1 MAAKSNLVNLDAMIK
16 RADFAHKQDENS
28 SFETF
33 NSIPAREL
41 ASGSP
46 IVALLR
52 KPDFQRE
59 TNHWTPDQVV
69 SLLECYINGDL
80 IPSVILWMSP
90 SFLFVIDGGHRLS
103 VIRAWMEDDYGDGQI
118 SHKLFGHDISSEQKK
133 AAEKTRKLVKE
144 KIGAWSYYQSL
155 LKDNDSDDITPE
167 QRKKLSTLTA
177 RGLPVQWV
185 KGDTD
190 KAETSFFNINMKGT
204 PLDPLE
210 ELLLRNRKRPVPI
223 AARAIIRAG
232 KGHRYWSLFE
242 KEKTEV
248 IEAQSLKLHRLL
260 FDPEIKKPIKTLDLP
275 LSGSKGIRTAIQI
288 LIDFIL
294 IANSN
299 QKDGVVKLDKYPED
313 LSGDG
318 TLDVLK
324 KTITLASRITGNDR
338 GSLGLH
344 PAIYFYGPTGRH
356 SSAMFLGAITL
367 FNEKLIQN
375 NKSFFTKFTNV
386 RAKLEAILISNKELV
401 ATILQKHISHKR
413 VNIFKDLLEKIVVKL
428 SEEQEITQNDLIV
441 FSQLDGKLIS
451 GDVQNG
457 NSKITDEQKSKLFIN
472 VALNNALTCPI
483 CNGYL
488 DVDKSVSY
496 DHIQRVREGGVGNS
510 ENVQLTHPYCNQ
522 SIKQ

>member
-1 MAAKSNLVNLDAMIK
+1 MPL
-16 RADFAHKQDENS
+16 Q
-28 SFETF
+28 
-33 NSIPAREL
+33 
-41 ASGSP
+41 
-46 IVALLR
+46 
-52 KPDFQRE
+52 
-59 TNHWTPDQVV
+59 
-69 SLLECYINGDL
+69 
-80 IPSVILWMSP
+80 
-90 SFLFVIDGGHRLS
+90 
-103 VIRAWMEDDYGDGQI
+103 
-118 SHKLFGHDISSEQKK
+118 
-133 AAEKTRKLVKE
+133 
-144 KIGAWSYYQSL
+144 
-155 LKDNDSDDITPE
+155 
-167 QRKKLSTLTA
+167 
-177 RGLPVQWV
+177 QWV

-242 KEKTEV
+242 KSKTEI

-260 FDPEIKKPIKTLDLP
+260 FDPEIRKPIKTLDLP
-275 LSGSKGIRTAIQI
+275 LSGSKGIRSAIQI

-294 IANSN
+294 IANAS
-299 QKDGVVKLDKYPED
+299 QKSGVMKIDKYPED
-313 LSGDG
+313 FTGEG

-324 KTITLASRITGNDR
+324 KTITLASRITGNER

-356 SSAMFLGAITL
+356 SSAMFLGVVTL
-367 FNEKLIQN
+367 FNEKLVQN
-375 NKSFFTKFTNV
+375 NKSFFSKFTSI
-386 RAKLEAILISNKELV
+386 RAELEEILISNKELI

-413 VNIFKDLLEKIVVKL
+413 VNIFKILLDKIVSKL
-428 SEEQEITQNDLIV
+428 VDNQDITQNDLII

-457 NSKITDEQKSKLFIN
+457 SSKISDEQKSKLFIN
-472 VALNNALTCPI
+472 VALKNALTCPV

-496 DHIQRVREGGVGNS
+496 DHIQRVREGGLGS
-510 ENVQLTHPYCNQ
+510 ADNVQLTHPYCNQ

>member
-16 RADFAHKQDENS
+16 RADFAHQQDENT

-59 TNHWTPDQVV
+59 TNHWTPEQVV

-90 SFLFVIDGGHRLS
+90 SYLFVIDGGHRLS

-118 SHKLFGHDISSEQKK
+118 SHKLFGHDISAEQKK

-144 KIGAWSYYQSL
+144 RVGTWNYFKSL
-155 LKDNDSDDITPE
+155 LDDNDNEDITPE

-204 PLDPLE
+204 PLDGVE
-210 ELLLRNRKRPVPI
+210 ELLLKNRKKPVPI

-232 KGHRYWSLFE
+232 KGHRYWSSFAPE
-242 KEKTEV
+242 MTES
-248 IEAQSLKLHRLL
+248 IESMSLKVHRLL
-260 FDPEIKKPIKTLDLP
+260 FDPEIKTPIKTLDLP

-288 LIDFIL
+288 LIEFIL
-294 IANSN
+294 IANTTQ
-299 QKDGVVKLDKYPED
+299 QK
-313 LSGDG
+313 G
-318 TLDVLK
+318 TLKIDSFSDDLTGQDTVNVLK
-324 KTITLASRITGNDR
+324 KSIALASRVTGNDR

-356 SSAMFLGAITL
+356 SSAMFLGTVSLFSEKLAQNNKAFFTQFSLVRGDIETL
-367 FNEKLIQN
+367 LIQN
-375 NKSFFTKFTNV
+375 
-386 RAKLEAILISNKELV
+386 KELI
-401 ATILQKHISHKR
+401 AAILQKHISHKR
-413 VNIFKDLLEKIVVKL
+413 VSIFKGLLEQVTKEFTLGNVVT
-428 SEEQEITQNDLIV
+428 QEDLIK

-451 GDVQNG
+451 GDIQSV

-472 VALNNALTCPI
+472 VALNNAIKCPI

-496 DHIQRVREGGVGNS
+496 DHIERVREGGHGMATNI
-510 ENVQLTHPYCNQ
+510 QLTHPYCNQ
-522 SIKQ
+522 TIKQ

>member
-16 RADFAHKQDENS
+16 RADFAYKQEENS

-33 NSIPAREL
+33 NNIPAREL
-41 ASGSP
+41 ATGSP
-46 IVALLR
+46 IAALLR

-69 SLLECYINGDL
+69 SLLESYINGDL

-103 VIRAWMEDDYGDGQI
+103 VIRAWMEDDYGDGYI
-118 SHKLFGHDISSEQKK
+118 SHKLFGHDISAEQRK
-133 AAEKTRKLVKE
+133 AADKTRKLVKE
-144 KIGAWSYYQSL
+144 KIGAWSYYKSL
-155 LKDNDSDDITPE
+155 LDDDDSEDITDE
-167 QRKKLSTLTA
+167 RRKKLTTLTV

-185 KGDTD
+185 KGDTN

-210 ELLLRNRKRPVPI
+210 ELLLRNRKKPVPI

-232 KGHRYWSLFE
+232 RGHRYWSQFDND
-242 KEKTEV
+242 KAQK
-248 IEAQSLKLHRLL
+248 IEEQSLKLHRLL

-275 LSGSKGIRTAIQI
+275 LSGSKGIRTALQI

-294 IANSN
+294 ISNSN
-299 QKDGVVKLDKYPED
+299 QQTGITKLED
-313 LSGDG
+313 YLDDSNGDE
-318 TLDVLK
+318 TLQVLK

-356 SSAMFLGAITL
+356 SSAMFLGTASL

-375 NKSFFTKFTNV
+375 NKVFFKKFTSV
-386 RAKLEAILISNKELV
+386 RPILEKILIKNKDLI
-401 ATILQKHISHKR
+401 ATILQKHMSNKR
-413 VNIFKDLLEKIVVKL
+413 IYIFKELLEKIIQNL
-428 SEEQEITQNDLIV
+428 SEAKEVSQDDLIV
-441 FSQLDGKLIS
+441 FAQLDGKLIS
-451 GDVQNG
+451 GDYNNN
-457 NSKITDEQKSKLFIN
+457 NSRITDEQKSKLFIN
-472 VALNNALTCPI
+472 TALSNALTCSI
-483 CNGYL
+483 CEGFL

-496 DHIQRVREGGVGNS
+496 DHIERVREGGNGLA
-510 ENVQLTHPYCNQ
+510 ENVQLTHPFCNQ

>member
-1 MAAKSNLVNLDAMIK
+1 M
-16 RADFAHKQDENS
+16 
-28 SFETF
+28 
-33 NSIPAREL
+33 
-41 ASGSP
+41 
-46 IVALLR
+46 
-52 KPDFQRE
+52 
-59 TNHWTPDQVV
+59 
-69 SLLECYINGDL
+69 
-80 IPSVILWMSP
+80 
-90 SFLFVIDGGHRLS
+90 
-103 VIRAWMEDDYGDGQI
+103 
-118 SHKLFGHDISSEQKK
+118 
-133 AAEKTRKLVKE
+133 
-144 KIGAWSYYQSL
+144 
-155 LKDNDSDDITPE
+155 
-167 QRKKLSTLTA
+167 
-177 RGLPVQWV
+177 QWV

-232 KGHRYWSLFE
+232 KGHRYWSSFE

-248 IEAQSLKLHRLL
+248 IEKQSLKLHRLL

-299 QKDGVVKLDKYPED
+299 QKDGVLKLDKYPED
-313 LSGDG
+313 LSGEG
-318 TLDVLK
+318 TLNVLK

-367 FNEKLIQN
+367 FNEKLIRN
-375 NKSFFTKFTNV
+375 NKSFFTKFTDV
-386 RAKLEAILISNKELV
+386 RAQLEEILINNKELV
-401 ATILQKHISHKR
+401 ATILQKHISHR
-413 VNIFKDLLEKIVVKL
+413 RADIFKDLLENIVVKL
-428 SEEQEITQNDLIV
+428 SEREEITQNDLIV

-472 VALNNALTCPI
+472 VALKNALTCPI

-496 DHIQRVREGGVGNS
+496 DHIQRVRDGGAGSSN
-510 ENVQLTHPYCNQ
+510 NVQLTHPYCNQ

>member
-33 NSIPAREL
+33 HSIPAREL

-46 IVALLR
+46 IAALLR

-69 SLLECYINGDL
+69 SLLESYINGDL

-90 SFLFVIDGGHRLS
+90 SYLFVIDGGHRLS
-103 VIRAWMEDDYGDGQI
+103 VIRAWLEDDYGDGLI

-133 AAEKTRKLVKE
+133 AAEKTRKLVNDN
-144 KIGAWSYYQSL
+144 IGPWTYYQSL
-155 LKDNDSDDITPE
+155 LKDNDNEDITLE

-185 KGDTD
+185 KGDAD

-204 PLDPLE
+204 PLDTLE

-242 KEKTEV
+242 KDKTEV
-248 IEAQSLKLHRLL
+248 IEKQSLKLHRLL

-299 QKDGVVKLDKYPED
+299 QQGDVTKLEDFAED

-324 KTITLASRITGNDR
+324 RTISLASRITGNDR

-356 SSAMFLGAITL
+356 SSAMFLGVVTL
-367 FNEKLIQN
+367 INEKLKRNDRSFFAKFTKVRSELEDILIN
-375 NKSFFTKFTNV
+375 NKD
-386 RAKLEAILISNKELV
+386 LI

-413 VNIFKDLLEKIVVKL
+413 ASIFKELLE
-428 SEEQEITQNDLIV
+428 QTITQLYNGNEVKQDDLIV

-451 GDVQNG
+451 GEALNI
-457 NSKITDEQKSKLFIN
+457 NHKISTEQKSKLFIN
-472 VALNNALTCPI
+472 VALRNALKCPI

-496 DHIQRVREGGVGNS
+496 DHIQRVRDGGMGDAN
-510 ENVQLTHPYCNQ
+510 NVQLTHPYCNQ

>member
-1 MAAKSNLVNLDAMIK
+1 MTAKSNLVNLDAMIK
-16 RADFAHKQDENS
+16 RADFAHQQDENS

-118 SHKLFGHDISSEQKK
+118 SHKLFGHDISAEQKR

-144 KIGAWSYYQSL
+144 KIGAWSYYKSL
-155 LKDNDSDDITPE
+155 LDDNDNNDITAE

-177 RGLPVQWV
+177 RGMPVQWV

-204 PLDPLE
+204 PLDSLE
-210 ELLLRNRKRPVPI
+210 ELLLRNRKKPVPI

-242 KEKTEV
+242 KDKAEK
-248 IEAQSLKLHRLL
+248 IEEQSLKLHRLL

-294 IANSN
+294 IANTN
-299 QKDGVVKLDKYPED
+299 QKNGMIKLDKYPD
-313 LSGDG
+313 DISGDE
-318 TLDVLK
+318 TLSVLK
-324 KTITLASRITGNDR
+324 KTVNLAARITGNDR

-356 SSAMFLGAITL
+356 SSAMFLGAVTL
-367 FNEKLIQN
+367 FNEKLLQN
-375 NKSFFTKFTNV
+375 NKSFFTKFTDV
-386 RAKLEAILISNKELV
+386 RADLERILINNKDLI

-413 VNIFKDLLEKIVVKL
+413 SGVFKELLEKIVQKL
-428 SEEQEITQNDLIV
+428 SEKNEITQDDLIL
-441 FSQLDGKLIS
+441 FSQLEGKLIS
-451 GDVQNG
+451 GDAQSNS
-457 NSKITDEQKSKLFIN
+457 SKISDEQKSKLFIN

-496 DHIQRVREGGVGNS
+496 DHIQRVREGGVGCADNI
-510 ENVQLTHPYCNQ
+510 QLTHPYCNQ

>member
-59 TNHWTPDQVV
+59 TNHWTPEQVV

-118 SHKLFGHDISSEQKK
+118 SHKLFGHEISSEQKK

-144 KIGAWSYYQSL
+144 RIGAWSYYKSL
-155 LKDNDSDDITPE
+155 LNDNDNDDITPE

-210 ELLLRNRKRPVPI
+210 ELLLRNRKKPVPI

-232 KGHRYWSLFE
+232 KGHRYWSLFDVE
-242 KEKTEV
+242 KAEK
-248 IEAQSLKLHRLL
+248 IEEQSLKLHRLL

-294 IANSN
+294 ISNSN
-299 QKDGVVKLDKYPED
+299 KQNEITKLEKFPDD

-318 TLDVLK
+318 TLEVLK

-356 SSAMFLGAITL
+356 SSAMFLGAISL
-367 FNEKLIQN
+367 FNGKLLQN
-375 NKSFFTKFTNV
+375 NKLFFTKFTNV
-386 RAKLEAILISNKELV
+386 RAKLEEILIRNKELI

-413 VNIFKDLLEKIVVKL
+413 INIFKELLEKIVAKL
-428 SEEQEITQNDLIV
+428 SGSQEVTQEDLII
-441 FSQLDGKLIS
+441 FAQLDGKLIT
-451 GDVQNG
+451 GDVQNDS
-457 NSKITDEQKSKLFIN
+457 SKITEEQKSKLFIN
-472 VALNNALTCPI
+472 VALSNALKCPI

-496 DHIQRVREGGVGNS
+496 DHIQRVREGGSGS
-510 ENVQLTHPYCNQ
+510 AENVQLTHPYCNQ

>member
-16 RADFAHKQDENS
+16 RADFALQQDESS

-46 IVALLR
+46 IIALLR

-118 SHKLFGHDISSEQKK
+118 SHKLFGHDISAEQRK
-133 AAEKTRKLVKE
+133 AADKTRKLVKE
-144 KIGAWSYYQSL
+144 KIGAWSYYKSL
-155 LKDNDSDDITPE
+155 LDDNDNDDITPE

-210 ELLLRNRKRPVPI
+210 ELLLRNRKKPVPI

-232 KGHRYWSLFE
+232 KGHRYWSLFDKDKAE
-242 KEKTEV
+242 I
-248 IEAQSLKLHRLL
+248 IEEQSLKLHRLL

-294 IANSN
+294 IANAN
-299 QKDGVVKLDKYPED
+299 QQSGALKLEKYPD
-313 LSGDG
+313 DISGDG

-356 SSAMFLGAITL
+356 SSAMFLGSVAL
-367 FNEKLIQN
+367 FNEKLVQN

-386 RAKLEAILISNKELV
+386 RAKLEEILINNKELV

-413 VNIFKDLLEKIVVKL
+413 INTFKDLLEKIVIEL
-428 SEEQEITQNDLIV
+428 SEDRDVSQDDLIV

-451 GDVQNG
+451 GNVQSSS
-457 NSKITDEQKSKLFIN
+457 SKITDDQKSKLFIN

-496 DHIQRVREGGVGNS
+496 DHIERIREGGLGS
-510 ENVQLTHPYCNQ
+510 AENVQLTHPYCNQ
-522 SIKQ
+522 SVKQ